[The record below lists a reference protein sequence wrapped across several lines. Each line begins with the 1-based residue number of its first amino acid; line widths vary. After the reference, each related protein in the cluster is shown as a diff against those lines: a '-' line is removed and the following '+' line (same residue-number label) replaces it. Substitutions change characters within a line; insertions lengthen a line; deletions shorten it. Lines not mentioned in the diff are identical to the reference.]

1 MLRVDP
7 KINTITLVLITL
19 IVGSLASS
27 NTGMDTWYQGLIK
40 SNLNPPGY
48 VFGIVWPILYL
59 FMGITAWR
67 NLKTI
72 KNLFYIQL
80 FLNAI
85 WSWLFFS
92 FHLPIVALIDIWLLI
107 FINIKILFA
116 VFKQDK
122 LATILYSFYVLWL
135 FFASYL
141 NLYIVF
147 NNQINIPTIRPVMQ
161 DAKVA
166 PTNALNDTLIKSSF
180 LSGAIA
186 VIPEINIPTD
196 ERLANP
202 HKL

>member
-27 NTGMDTWYQGLIK
+27 NTGTDTWYQGLIK
-40 SNLNPPGY
+40 SSLNPPGY

-67 NLKTI
+67 NLESI

-92 FHLPIVALIDIWLLI
+92 FHLPVVALIDIWLLI
-107 FINIKILFA
+107 FINIKILFM
-116 VFKQDK
+116 VLKKDK
-122 LATILYSFYVLWL
+122 LAVFLYTPYIVWL
-135 FFASYL
+135 LFASYL
-141 NLYIVF
+141 NLFIVL
-147 NNQINIPTIRPVMQ
+147 NN
-161 DAKVA
+161 
-166 PTNALNDTLIKSSF
+166 
-180 LSGAIA
+180 
-186 VIPEINIPTD
+186 
-196 ERLANP
+196 
-202 HKL
+202 